1 MSDIPEMSVQSTL
14 TETTIQEE
22 NISHSKTTVNALA
35 DVSNSTGSYSKVYIS
50 PLEHK
55 KDPRTK
61 GTEVRS
67 GPWTPLSTFKRFNEY
82 LKKYLKV
89 FSDQINQKKSLCT
102 L

>member
-50 PLEHK
+50 CGAQEGST
-55 KDPRTK
+55 DQRNR
-61 GTEVRS
+61 GSIRS
-67 GPWTPLSTFKRFNEY
+67 
-82 LKKYLKV
+82 
-89 FSDQINQKKSLCT
+89 
-102 L
+102 